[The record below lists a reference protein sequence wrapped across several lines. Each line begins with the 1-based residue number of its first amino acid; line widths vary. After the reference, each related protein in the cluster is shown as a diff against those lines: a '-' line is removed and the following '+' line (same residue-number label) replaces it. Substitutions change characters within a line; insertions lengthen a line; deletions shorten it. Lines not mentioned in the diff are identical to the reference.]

1 MRKSLIINTLNRTL
15 AFFLVILITSCSK
28 SITNT
33 RPVSDLAALQTKI
46 DKRHQFFASNSIKY
60 KFKSVV
66 SLAGKDN
73 KIVGKVSVFADS
85 SLHISILSYSVG
97 VELAQLFVNTDSVFI
112 VNKIDKEYY
121 SGSYADFADIFDF
134 SLCYSIF
141 SDSYFGNSI
150 STNNCHYLSDFKK
163 FIVNDLYK
171 SDIISNYFVSTQ
183 FDSFGNVEKIDYKS
197 YDGNYLKVNYS
208 NFVANY
214 NFPAEIV
221 LVASFKKKSI
231 ELKMDVDNVDLLKN
245 KSSIHSKPS
254 IENYKKREL
263 KDVEI

>member
-1 MRKSLIINTLNRTL
+1 MKKSLIINTLNRTL
-15 AFFLVILITSCSK
+15 AFFLVVLIISCSK
-28 SITNT
+28 SISKT
-33 RPVSDLAALQTKI
+33 RPVSDLPALQTKI
-46 DKRHQFFASNSIKY
+46 EKRHQFFTSNSIKY

-66 SLAGKDN
+66 SLAGKEN
-73 KIVGKVSVFADS
+73 KIVGKVSVFTDS
-85 SLHISILSYSVG
+85 SLHINILSYSVG
-97 VELAQLFVNTDSVFI
+97 VELAQLFINTDSVFI

-121 SGSYADFADIFDF
+121 SGSCTDFADIFDF

-141 SDSYFGNSI
+141 SNSYFGNYV
-150 STNNCHYLSDFKK
+150 STSNSHYLPDFKK

-171 SDIISNYFVSTQ
+171 SDSVSNYFVSTQ

-221 LVASFKKKSI
+221 LVASFRKKSF
-231 ELKMDVDNVDLLKN
+231 ELKMNVDNVDLLKN
-245 KSSIHSKPS
+245 KSSIHYKPL

>member
-33 RPVSDLAALQTKI
+33 RPVSDLTALQTKI
-46 DKRHQFFASNSIKY
+46 EKRHHFFATNSIKY

-73 KIVGKVSVFADS
+73 KIVGKVSVFNDS
-85 SLHISILSYSVG
+85 SLYISVLSYSVG
-97 VELAQLFVNTDSVFI
+97 IELVQFYVNTDSVFI

-121 SGSYADFADIFDF
+121 SGSYADFTDVFDF

-141 SDSYFGNSI
+141 SNSYFGNSVPI
-150 STNNCHYLSDFKK
+150 SNCHYLADFQK
-163 FIVNDLYK
+163 FIVNDLHK
-171 SDIISNYFVSTQ
+171 PDSDFNYFITTQ
-183 FDSFGNVEKIDYKS
+183 FDSYGNVEKIDYKS

-214 NFPAEIV
+214 SFPAEIV

-231 ELKMDVDNVDLLKN
+231 ELKMNIENVDLLKN

-254 IENYKKREL
+254 TENYKKIEI